1 MSRVLGNAKRN
12 LKGGFAYLPG
22 SELGGLLDTSPT
34 SVDPR
39 TKPVEAY
46 GLDEDE

>member
-1 MSRVLGNAKRN
+1 MGAAIGK
-12 LKGGFAYLPG
+12 LKSKKGEAAYLPG

-39 TKPVEAY
+39 IMPVEAY